1 MPVSTV
7 SALVHPSYKWTLALL
22 SLLITGATS
31 NLQSRVSHQV
41 GWYGRFMINIGTH
54 VCLIS
59 TLIHHQFQDTMWGYY
74 SIGKFNENY
83 VGFKRHVS
91 DAGHGSPIANRWFG
105 TENCDLC
112 LHACI
117 YAWMHAWM
125 YVCICTCMHI
135 NYHHIFIPSNI
146 LYYHILSSYI
156 YVYAC

>member
-1 MPVSTV
+1 MLGTYLEHMGNIILVETVCIHPLCLLLGGPCQLVSG
-7 SALVHPSYKWTLALL
+7 LVHPSYKWTLALF

-31 NLQSRVSHQV
+31 NLLSGVSHQV

-91 DAGHGSPIANRWFG
+91 DAGHGSPIANR
-105 TENCDLC
+105 
-112 LHACI
+112 
-117 YAWMHAWM
+117 
-125 YVCICTCMHI
+125 
-135 NYHHIFIPSNI
+135 
-146 LYYHILSSYI
+146 
-156 YVYAC
+156 